1 MRDRDVLLDPTLVA
15 ELIANEAEKYSHR
28 KDHISPFA
36 KSAHDHFYD
45 FKGGK
50 PDDVTV
56 VVSQISLSDEAK
68 IKSRWVNYQL
78 FKSQFIS
85 LIFKFFSILIILY
98 FLIIKEVGV
107 LGHAEIIILNQVV
120 HSSHHHRHALFVL
133 DI

>member
-85 LIFKFFSILIILY
+85 LIFKLFSILIILY

-107 LGHAEIIILNQVV
+107 LGHAEIIILN
-120 HSSHHHRHALFVL
+120 
-133 DI
+133 